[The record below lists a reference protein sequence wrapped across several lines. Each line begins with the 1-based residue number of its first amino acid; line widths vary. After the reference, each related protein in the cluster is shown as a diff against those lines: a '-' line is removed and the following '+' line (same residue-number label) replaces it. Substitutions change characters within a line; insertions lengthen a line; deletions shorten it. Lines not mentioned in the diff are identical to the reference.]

1 MVNVM
6 IVEDQKLMRSILESY
21 IKKKEGYELVSSIP
35 GADRAADICDAGRI
49 DLILMDVQT
58 ERRENGIAAV
68 EKIKAS
74 HPEIKI
80 VVVTSL
86 VDCEVLRRAREAG
99 ADSLWYK
106 DTDEE
111 LLMEA
116 VRRTMAGEHI
126 FPDAP
131 PVVEVGTARSTEFT
145 NAEMKVLRCLV
156 RGMSYGAIAGALGIE
171 VTTVKYHV
179 SNMLQKTN
187 LEQTPGYGMDDY
199 CDQARGLI
207 RKLCDAP
214 DAGVHFFVGATQ
226 ANFTV
231 VDALLKPWQGVLCAD
246 SGHINVHETGAVE
259 ATGHKCLALPSVQG
273 KITAQQVRD
282 AYDAHWA
289 DASHEHIA
297 QPGMVYISNPTEDGT
312 LYTKEELTD
321 LSATCYD
328 CGLCLFVDGA
338 RMAYGLASEAND
350 LNLQDYANL
359 CDVFYLGGT
368 KCGALFGEAV
378 IINNPDLDQ
387 DFRYAI
393 KQHGAM
399 LAKGRL
405 LGLQFLA
412 LLNGEDGTGSSPYYT
427 MAAKAD
433 RQAMRIRA
441 AFEAKGCAMLFDS
454 PTNQQFPIL
463 PNSWYNALSEKY
475 AMTLTAKPD
484 AEHTAV
490 RFCTSWAT
498 RDEDVDALLAD
509 IASL

>member
-1 MVNVM
+1 MIYFNSDYLEGAHPSVMARLNETNMVQTVGYG
-6 IVEDQKLMRSILESY
+6 EDQYCAAAREKIRAVCQAPEADVHFLVGGTQTNTTVIASIL
-21 IKKKEGYELVSSIP
+21 
-35 GADRAADICDAGRI
+35 R
-49 DLILMDVQT
+49 
-58 ERRENGIAAV
+58 
-68 EKIKAS
+68 
-74 HPEIKI
+74 
-80 VVVTSL
+80 
-86 VDCEVLRRAREAG
+86 
-99 ADSLWYK
+99 
-106 DTDEE
+106 
-111 LLMEA
+111 
-116 VRRTMAGEHI
+116 
-126 FPDAP
+126 
-131 PVVEVGTARSTEFT
+131 
-145 NAEMKVLRCLV
+145 
-156 RGMSYGAIAGALGIE
+156 
-171 VTTVKYHV
+171 
-179 SNMLQKTN
+179 
-187 LEQTPGYGMDDY
+187 
-199 CDQARGLI
+199 
-207 RKLCDAP
+207 
-214 DAGVHFFVGATQ
+214 
-226 ANFTV
+226 
-231 VDALLKPWQGVLCAD
+231 PWQGVLSAD
-246 SGHINVHETGAVE
+246 SGHINCHEAGAIE
-259 ATGHKCLALPSVQG
+259 STGHKVITLPAAEG
-273 KITAQQVRD
+273 KITAQQVQDYVEWHRND
-282 AYDAHWA
+282 E
-289 DASHEHIA
+289 STEHIV